1 MKLVSVGRLFCS
13 VWVILVFKM
22 CDFALYLGHCEYYV
36 VHNGLCY
43 IPLKSA
49 NICFSMQL
57 NLAGPKLRTLASW
70 ATSQFT
76 SFLFSWAACSQSSM
90 HMCSSRI
97 KKRCIQRVCTQ
108 NFRFSLSGFLL
119 SRIPTLSS
127 VWMTVADPNSV
138 LLQVFYESFSQPA
151 WCQLQPVIWL
161 KAVKMENTFHAVSS

>member
-1 MKLVSVGRLFCS
+1 MKLVSVGCLFSS

-57 NLAGPKLRTLASW
+57 NLAGPKLWTLASW

-90 HMCSSRI
+90 HMHVQGSKRGVYREYVHRI
-97 KKRCIQRVCTQ
+97 SGSHSLD
-108 NFRFSLSGFLL
+108 FSFPGFLQPFPVVEWL
-119 SRIPTLSS
+119 WLTQILSS
-127 VWMTVADPNSV
+127 YKF
-138 LLQVFYESFSQPA
+138 FYEF
-151 WCQLQPVIWL
+151 
-161 KAVKMENTFHAVSS
+161 